1 MRVFKCIVLL
11 MSIIVLTACGSKT
24 EEAVTYKGD
33 MNGFD
38 TTVEMTA
45 KGDDVVRE
53 KIVQVVDFKTA
64 GFNSKEEVDEWL
76 VQQKEYN
83 KNAIADLPEDT
94 VTIDYEVDDKNITI
108 ITNTNYED
116 VDIQKLIDAGFI
128 KTDGDKD
135 AKRISKEKTE
145 ANYKN
150 MVLTKS
156 E

>member
-1 MRVFKCIVLL
+1 M
-11 MSIIVLTACGSKT
+11 
-24 EEAVTYKGD
+24 
-33 MNGFD
+33 
-38 TTVEMTA
+38 
-45 KGDDVVRE
+45 
-53 KIVQVVDFKTA
+53 
-64 GFNSKEEVDEWL
+64 
-76 VQQKEYN
+76 
-83 KNAIADLPEDT
+83 
-94 VTIDYEVDDKNITI
+94 TIDYEVDDKNITI

-150 MVLTKS
+150 MGLTKS

>member
-1 MRVFKCIVLL
+1 MRVFKCIILL

-83 KNAIADLPEDT
+83 KNALADLPEDT

-150 MVLTKS
+150 MGLTKS

>member
-1 MRVFKCIVLL
+1 MRVFKCIILL

-33 MNGFD
+33 MKGFD
-38 TTVEMTA
+38 MTVEMTA

-83 KNAIADLPEDT
+83 KNALADLPEDT

-150 MVLTKS
+150 IGLTKS